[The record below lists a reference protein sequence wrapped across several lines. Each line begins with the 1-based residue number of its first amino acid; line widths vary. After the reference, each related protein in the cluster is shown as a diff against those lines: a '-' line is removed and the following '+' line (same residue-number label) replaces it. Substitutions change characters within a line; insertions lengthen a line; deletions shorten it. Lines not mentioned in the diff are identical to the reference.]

1 MARYLLLTFTL
12 LLAGVVAMAQ
22 TSLQGSVKDADSD
35 EAILYGN
42 VALYRGGVLITGTQ
56 TDFDGYYS
64 ITELDP
70 GTYDVV
76 FSYTGYQEL
85 KIEGVTI
92 NAGKANTLDAQMSAG
107 VTLTEVVVKYKPPLV
122 EKDNTTQ
129 GKTLTSEEIRNL
141 PTRNVNALASLSA
154 GVGSADAGGDLTIRG
169 SRSDATN
176 YYVDGIR
183 VRASS
188 VPNQSIEQMQVITG
202 GMEARYGDVTGGIV
216 SITTKGPSEAFS
228 GGVEMETSRKLDA
241 FDQDLLSLSLSGPL
255 LKSKGKTLL
264 GYRILGQYTYQK
276 DDDPPAIPVYQV
288 KDDVLAALEANP
300 IRILGNTVLPEAQWL
315 TNDGVNVMD
324 YNPNE
329 ERTAY
334 DVNAKLDANLGKNVD
349 VTFSGIYGNI
359 DNKFTPGGWQVF
371 NSHNNPTTFTNRYSA
386 NARLRHRLGGT
397 MTNSGDDNSKGSF
410 VQNAVYTLQFGYE
423 RSESKTADPRH
434 GDRYFDYGYIG
445 NFDLTWNP
453 SITAVASETDTS
465 FILTDTHV
473 DYSRRFNGFTP
484 NTEIN
489 PVLTRYID
497 NPQDKTDFADFTV
510 INGRIPD
517 NLANVWTNLHSNV
530 GLVYNSNNKN
540 SFDLYTFNANTSFEL
555 VPGGSGGGR
564 HQIQF
569 GILYGQTTNRNY
581 TVGPRGLWTI
591 ARLHANEHIEGQG
604 LDSLNVL
611 YTIPGLRQEFTFFE
625 TIIDTIDVPV
635 YAPNIV
641 TDNKDNQF
649 FRRVREKFNI
659 PLNQYINVD
668 GLSPN
673 DLSLDLFSARELN
686 DLGVVNYF
694 GYDYLGN
701 KLDDVT
707 FEDFFTTTD
716 ANGVRTFPV
725 AAFSP
730 NYQAAFIQD
739 KFTYKDVIFRLGL
752 RVDRYDA
759 NSKVLKDPY
768 SLYDVMTA
776 KDFSERF
783 NMARPG
789 NIGDD
794 FKVYVTSDGGEII
807 QAYRDQDTWYFP
819 NGTPANDGSDIF
831 GGGLVYPRYA
841 EEDETKRD
849 VTNANFDPD
858 VSFKDYEP
866 QINWMPRMAFSFPI
880 SDEAN
885 FFAHYDVLVQRPPS
899 NSFVSPLTYFY
910 WETSGS
916 GIRSN
921 ANLRPERTVDYEVGF
936 QQSLS
941 ESSALKLSAYYKEL
955 RDMIQSRYFL
965 YIPAPVNQYQT
976 YDNLDFATVKGFS
989 ISYDLRRT
997 GNIQLNLA
1005 YTLQFADGTGSD
1017 ANSSRGLGSRGIQ
1030 RTLFPMSY
1038 DERHRINAVIDYRY
1052 GSGKAYN
1059 GPRIG
1064 GLDILANAGINI
1076 TTVAVSGRPYT
1087 AAIQPD
1093 VLGSRGIKGAIN
1105 GARLPW
1111 TFRLDA
1117 RLDKSFTISKPGAK
1131 RGLDLNVYMRVSNLL
1146 DRRNVLGVYRY
1157 TGSPSDD
1164 GFLNSAQ
1171 GQAFLLGGF
1180 SQGQSLDAYLAS
1192 YQWRLLNPD
1201 LYSLPRRIFLGAIFD
1216 FYYCI
1221 ILGQV
1226 KPAFRWFH
1234 RAIKK
1239 IEPCVV

>member
-569 GILYGQTTNRNY
+569 GILYEQTTNRNY

-1216 FYYCI
+1216 F
-1221 ILGQV
+1221 
-1226 KPAFRWFH
+1226 
-1234 RAIKK
+1234 
-1239 IEPCVV
+1239 